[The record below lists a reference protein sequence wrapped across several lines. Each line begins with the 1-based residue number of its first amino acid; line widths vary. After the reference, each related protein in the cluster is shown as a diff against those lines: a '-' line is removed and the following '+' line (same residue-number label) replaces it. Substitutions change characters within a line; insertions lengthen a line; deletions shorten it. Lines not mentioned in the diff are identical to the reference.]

1 MITPLKRS
9 KFDELIPA
17 VPTSDQYQYYWGTS
31 QDVFRRVLISVA
43 CLVVFSL
50 LYSRTQEN
58 SPNSFPGLLMF
69 VSASL
74 GGLYWMLGPVI
85 SAVRRNVKL
94 RRFSHA
100 AFWQAKVLDVYLS
113 EEVLSKQESIDDR
126 GRLDVIH
133 NTESFLN
140 LELGDFQGNAYG
152 RAGFVT
158 TLRVPMQRQYKRIQ
172 PRQAICMILLSNDPN
187 FNRISKITSDA
198 YIPQLNL
205 WISDYPY
212 LRRDVF
218 TDLTR
223 YMFSRGKPVVEVNR
237 D

>member
-9 KFDELIPA
+9 KFDELLPA
-17 VPTSDQYQYYWGTS
+17 VPTADQYQYYWGAS
-31 QDVFRRVLISVA
+31 QDVFKRVLISVA
-43 CLVVFSL
+43 CLVIFSL

-58 SPNSFPGLLMF
+58 SPNSFSGLMLF
-69 VSASL
+69 VCAGL
-74 GGLYWMLGPVI
+74 GGLYWMLGPV
-85 SAVRRNVKL
+85 ALAMRRNVKL
-94 RRFSHA
+94 RRFSQA
-100 AFWQAKVLDVYLS
+100 AFWQAQVLDVYLS
-113 EEVLSKQESIDDR
+113 EEVLSKQENIDDR
-126 GRLDVIH
+126 GRLEVIH
-133 NTESFLN
+133 NTESFFN
-140 LELGDFQGNAYG
+140 LELGD

-158 TLRVPMQRQYKRIQ
+158 TIRVPMQRQYKRIQ
-172 PRQAICMILLSNDPN
+172 PRQAVCMILMSNDPN

-223 YMFSRGKPVVEVNR
+223 YMFSRGRPVVEMNR

>member
-1 MITPLKRS
+1 MITPLKRQ

-17 VPTSDQYQYYWGTS
+17 VPTADQYQYYWGTS
-31 QDVFRRVLISVA
+31 QDVFRRILISVA
-43 CLVVFSL
+43 LLVVFSL
-50 LYSRTQEN
+50 FYNRTQEN
-58 SPNSFPGLLMF
+58 SPNSFSGLLMF
-69 VSASL
+69 VCAGL

-85 SAVRRNVKL
+85 SAMRRNVKL
-94 RRFSHA
+94 RKYSYVG
-100 AFWQAKVLDVYLS
+100 FWQAKVLDVYLS
-113 EEVLSKQESIDDR
+113 EEVRSKQESINDR
-126 GRLDVIH
+126 GRLEVIH
-133 NTESFLN
+133 NTESFFN
-140 LELGDFQGNAYG
+140 LELGD

-158 TLRVPMQRQYKRIQ
+158 TLRVPMQRQYNRIQ
-172 PRQAICMILLSNDPN
+172 LKQTVCMLLLSNDPN

-218 TDLTR
+218 VELTR
-223 YMFSRGKPVVEVNR
+223 YMFSRGKPVIEVNR

>member
-1 MITPLKRS
+1 MLTPLKRQ
-9 KFDELIPA
+9 KFDQLIPA
-17 VPTSDQYQYYWGTS
+17 VPTADQYEYYWGTS

-43 CLVVFSL
+43 LLVTFSL

-58 SPNSFPGLLMF
+58 SPNSFSGLLLF
-69 VSASL
+69 VCAGL
-74 GGLYWMLGPVI
+74 GGLYWMLGPVA
-85 SAVRRNVKL
+85 SAIRRNVKL
-94 RRFSHA
+94 RRFAHV
-100 AFWQAKVLDVYLS
+100 AFWQAKVMDVYLS

-126 GRLDVIH
+126 GRLEVVH

-140 LELGDFQGNAYG
+140 IELGD
-152 RAGFVT
+152 RSGFVT

-172 PRQAICMILLSNDPN
+172 PRQAVCMLLLSNDPN

-212 LRRDVF
+212 LRRDAF
-218 TDLTR
+218 IGLTR
-223 YMFSRGKPVVEVNR
+223 YMFSRDKPIVEVNQN
-237 D
+237 